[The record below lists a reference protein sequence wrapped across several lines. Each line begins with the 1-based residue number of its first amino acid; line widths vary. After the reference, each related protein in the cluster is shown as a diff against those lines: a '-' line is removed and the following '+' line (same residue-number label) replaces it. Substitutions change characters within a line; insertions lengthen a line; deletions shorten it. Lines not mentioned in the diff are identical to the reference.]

1 MIKTYK
7 YKLYKTKR
15 LKHLHLLINIS
26 ADIYNHGVALH
37 RRYYR
42 LYHKTL
48 HKFVLQKHITKL
60 KKLSRY
66 NYWNELGS
74 QAIQEITERI
84 DNGYKKFF
92 RHENKRPPT
101 FKKKKKYKSF
111 ALKGSVGYKIDN
123 NILTI
128 NNVHYK
134 MWLSREIEG
143 NIKTLT
149 VKRDSLGDIYILI
162 TLDDYVNE
170 VRTTSGKSVGMDF
183 GLKTFLTMFDDS
195 VIDKKYSP
203 LYFLAS
209 LNLIRKRSRELSSK
223 KKGSNHRKQAVL
235 NLARLH
241 RKIYNQRLDFFF
253 KLSLSLSVYDNVFI
267 EDLNLKAMQMLWG
280 RKVSD
285 AAYNSFVN
293 ILASKTNVVKIGRF
307 YPSSKTCSEC
317 NYIKQDLKLSDR
329 QWTCPGCHA
338 VHERDENSAKT
349 VYAEG
354 MRILREGA
362 SSLGVGS
369 VRRTSS
375 ATAVDTGIPCL

>member
-1 MIKTYK
+1 
-7 YKLYKTKR
+7 
-15 LKHLHLLINIS
+15 
-26 ADIYNHGVALH
+26 
-37 RRYYR
+37 
-42 LYHKTL
+42 
-48 HKFVLQKHITKL
+48 
-60 KKLSRY
+60 
-66 NYWNELGS
+66 
-74 QAIQEITERI
+74 
-84 DNGYKKFF
+84 
-92 RHENKRPPT
+92 
-101 FKKKKKYKSF
+101 
-111 ALKGSVGYKIDN
+111 
-123 NILTI
+123 
-128 NNVHYK
+128 
-134 MWLSREIEG
+134 MWLSREIDG
-143 NIKTLT
+143 DIKTLT

-162 TLDDYVNE
+162 TSDDYFNSVH
-170 VRTTSGKSVGMDF
+170 TASGKNAGMDF

-267 EDLNLKAMQMLWG
+267 EDLNLKAMQRLWG

-285 AAYNSFVN
+285 VAYNSFIN
-293 ILASKTNVVKIGRF
+293 ILSSKTNVVKIDRF

-329 QWTCPGCHA
+329 QWICPVCHT
-338 VHERDENSAKT
+338 VHDRDENASKT

-354 MRILREGA
+354 MRILRVGT
-362 SSLGVGS
+362 STLKSRQCKTDFVRNCRRYRNPLPLGMGS
-369 VRRTSS
+369 MSIVISFIIS
-375 ATAVDTGIPCL
+375 GIPVPGLKWISAEAVGTNAGSPALSKPAQETYSYAGMIANISSSSITLYHGVTCIITGATVCKAPMSMSGGNMMNMQTVSCSSFTKGETVQISAVKNSSGQLVAVEIQEAFF

>member
-1 MIKTYK
+1 MIKTYR

-26 ADIYNHGVALH
+26 ADIYNHSIALYK
-37 RRYYR
+37 RYYR
-42 LYHKTL
+42 LYHKSL
-48 HKFVLQKHITKL
+48 NKFVLQKHITKL

-84 DNGYKKFF
+84 DKGYKKFF

-111 ALKGSVGYKIDN
+111 ALKGSVGYKIN
-123 NILTI
+123 GNILTI

-134 MWLSREIEG
+134 MWLSREMEG
-143 NIKTLT
+143 DIKTLT

-162 TLDDYVNE
+162 TSDDYVNLSH
-170 VRTTSGKSVGMDF
+170 TTSGKSVGMDF
-183 GLKTFLTMFDDS
+183 GLKTFLTMFDGS

-203 LYFLAS
+203 LYFMQSINRLR
-209 LNLIRKRSRELSSK
+209 LLSRRLSSK
-223 KKGSNHRKQAVL
+223 KKGSNHLLQAVL

-285 AAYNSFVN
+285 VAYNSFIN
-293 ILASKTNVVKIGRF
+293 ILSSKTNVVKIDRF
-307 YPSSKTCSEC
+307 YPSSKICFEC

-329 QWTCPGCHA
+329 VWTCPACKT
-338 VHERDENSAKT
+338 VHERDENASKT

-354 MRILREGA
+354 MRILRVGT
-362 SSLGVGS
+362 STLGVGS
-369 VRRTSS
+369 VRPVHQA
-375 ATAVDTGIPCL
+375 ATVDTGIPCL